1 MKTSPESLQNKEH
14 ILLKI
19 VRSTL
24 ALALFLTGLYLL
36 SQNVI
41 IPVFVSYAYEE
52 QKDPI
57 INPLQKVT
65 LSVLPNQDQTNGFT
79 FNELEYQAKKHREL
93 TQYDDTADVPI
104 LKKDDVDSKGEEDET
119 PNYGGPHR
127 YFYLTIPKLDI
138 EDALV
143 QIDSDSMDPQDSI
156 GHFEGTCLP
165 GEGCNSF
172 IYGHSTYSYFKNR
185 YKEGDYTAIF
195 SKLEDLDYGDEFIIK
210 YKGKEYR
217 YIVDFSKIQDP
228 EEVDP
233 LGNPYPNTLGK
244 HESTVELFTCV
255 PPGTTKYRLS
265 VIGKLVK

>member
-1 MKTSPESLQNKEH
+1 MNISQESIQKKEH
-14 ILLKI
+14 VLLKI

-65 LSVLPNQDQTNGFT
+65 LSVLPNQASSNGFT
-79 FNELEYQAKKHREL
+79 FNELESQAKKHKEL
-93 TQYDDTADVPI
+93 TSYDDNSNIPILTKDESDAETTNYDVPH
-104 LKKDDVDSKGEEDET
+104 S
-119 PNYGGPHR
+119 

-138 EDALV
+138 VDALV
-143 QIDSDSMDPQDSI
+143 EIDSGTMDPQDSI
-156 GHFEGTCLP
+156 GHFKGSCLP

-172 IYGHSTYSYFKNR
+172 IYGHSTYSYFKNH

-195 SKLEDLDYGDEFIIK
+195 SKLEDLDYGDEFTIK